1 MAGIGWLLRGIR
13 GAVVALF
20 AVSIP
25 CSLIA
30 LIVTV
35 VYEFWSR
42 NRFVVV
48 GLRGALAAAVG
59 VRGAAG
65 WTLILPF
72 WKSITISRL
81 VLFTGGALVLGL
93 LSISPISILFL
104 VAFAGF
110 LWPER

>member
-1 MAGIGWLLRGIR
+1 LLRGIR
-13 GAVVALF
+13 GAAVALF

-48 GLRGALAAAVG
+48 GLRGALAAA
-59 VRGAAG
+59 
-65 WTLILPF
+65 F
-72 WKSITISRL
+72 
-81 VLFTGGALVLGL
+81 
-93 LSISPISILFL
+93 
-104 VAFAGF
+104 
-110 LWPER
+110 